1 MKIVDYCESNNR
13 WPGSVFR
20 GSVPSPANFKK
31 ELPVPREVLINAGK
45 MLVKERQEKNA
56 CG

>member
-20 GSVPSPANFKK
+20 ASVPSPANFKK